1 MHFFHYWRLAMKS
14 YIPLAAL
21 LITASLAGCTN
32 SSNHSINLS
41 LAPTHENQGK
51 IANTTLT
58 SAGNQTNF
66 DFYISGVPS
75 GTILPPR
82 IYTFINKGSCQQPGP
97 AAYTMNDKVNTEP
110 NAGTG
115 GWTFYRSAPIKMPDL
130 LSGKYSVLVRTSPE
144 DGNVD
149 IFCGDIAQATR

>member
-1 MHFFHYWRLAMKS
+1 MKPC
-14 YIPLAAL
+14 IPMATL
-21 LITASLAGCTN
+21 LITASLFGCTN
-32 SSNHSINLS
+32 SSNQSMNFP
-41 LAPTHENQGK
+41 LAATHKNPGR

-58 SAGNQTNF
+58 GAGNQTNF
-66 DFYISGVPS
+66 DFYISGVPT

-82 IYTFINKGSCQQPGP
+82 LFTFINKGSCQQPGP
-97 AAYTMNDKVNTEP
+97 DAYAMNDKVNTEP

-115 GWTFYRSAPIKMPDL
+115 GWTFYRSAPMPMSDL
-130 LSGKYSVLVRTSPE
+130 LSGKYSVVVRTSPE